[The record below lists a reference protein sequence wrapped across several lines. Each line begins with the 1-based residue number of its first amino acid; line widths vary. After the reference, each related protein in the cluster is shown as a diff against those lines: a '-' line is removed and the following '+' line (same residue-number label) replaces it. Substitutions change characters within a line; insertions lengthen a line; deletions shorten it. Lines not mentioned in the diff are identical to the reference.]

1 MPRLGVIG
9 HEHLLCIVER
19 SRRDRGVGETEVH
32 QWKSEV
38 CAVASDGDVTCTD
51 LVELGGVWHPVEDFE
66 GTQLQSVLP

>member
-1 MPRLGVIG
+1 M
-9 HEHLLCIVER
+9 
-19 SRRDRGVGETEVH
+19 GETEVH

-66 GTQLQSVLP
+66 GTQLQSMLP